1 MEGGRE
7 IGKEGQKEGRR
18 GGEGPMSSPPN
29 VCRQLKCWH
38 CSTISPWTA
47 ASWSIFCVRSHS
59 LYMPTEQPPATGQA
73 ACCLLACLPAYLPT
87 SLPDCPRWTNNHVR
101 WIIDLIMKL
110 LIKGHMGGGVRWE
123 REREREGRQVSVSG
137 DWEPLFNS
145 DDKTTHENFA
155 KLKDWWNS
163 GVGIFSPPLP
173 LPPPLCWSILD
184 QSVID
189 TGLLFSPRGI

>member
-110 LIKGHMGGGVRWE
+110 LIKGHMGGGWDE
-123 REREREGRQVSVSG
+123 RGRESGRAGRSAWVG
-137 DWEPLFNS
+137 TENHYLIP
-145 DDKTTHENFA
+145 TTRRHTKISQNWKIDE
-155 KLKDWWNS
+155 
-163 GVGIFSPPLP
+163 
-173 LPPPLCWSILD
+173 ILE
-184 QSVID
+184 
-189 TGLLFSPRGI
+189 